1 MKTNEL
7 WNDYFPNG
15 ELRKTPRPVAL
26 GNPDCEEDSIVGT
39 VLILFYR
46 KNPATNSFEVLFQK
60 RSPLVDHNAGKWDY
74 SAGGHI
80 NFNESPLAAALR
92 ETKEEIGVSLA
103 ESELEFLA
111 TLKAS
116 FKKNMF
122 LNCYLSDRTGKP
134 DVFNFND
141 EEVSEVKWVPFPEF
155 DNFIDEF
162 CKSSI
167 KNGKLT
173 RKIFKKWLKSKNGT
187 D

>member
-1 MKTNEL
+1 
-7 WNDYFPNG
+7 
-15 ELRKTPRPVAL
+15 
-26 GNPDCEEDSIVGT
+26 
-39 VLILFYR
+39 
-46 KNPATNSFEVLFQK
+46 
-60 RSPLVDHNAGKWDY
+60 
-74 SAGGHI
+74 
-80 NFNESPLAAALR
+80 
-92 ETKEEIGVSLA
+92 
-103 ESELEFLA
+103 
-111 TLKAS
+111 
-116 FKKNMF
+116 MF